1 MDGADRN
8 IGLGSGIGDDSDM
21 GVPIALSGG
30 QHLLQGRLT
39 CQITQSRSW
48 LQVQASWARALP
60 HRSPSPLIVPCTW
73 RAPAAIAASEFATAT
88 PESL

>member
-30 QHLLQGRLT
+30 QHLLQGRL
-39 CQITQSRSW
+39 
-48 LQVQASWARALP
+48 
-60 HRSPSPLIVPCTW
+60 
-73 RAPAAIAASEFATAT
+73 
-88 PESL
+88 